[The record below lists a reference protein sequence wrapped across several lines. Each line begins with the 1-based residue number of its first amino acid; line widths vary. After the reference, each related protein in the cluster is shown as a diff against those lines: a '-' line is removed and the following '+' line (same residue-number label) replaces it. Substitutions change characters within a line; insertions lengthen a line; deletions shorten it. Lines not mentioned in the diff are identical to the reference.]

1 MTALQK
7 SMEDGVTGAEN
18 GDPAQEHA
26 VEDYSLKQ
34 GTVQIPGK

>member
-7 SMEDGVTGAEN
+7 SMEDGVTGVEN
-18 GDPAQEHA
+18 GDPVQEHA

-34 GTVQIPGK
+34 GAVQIPST